1 MKTIVS
7 FGLALFFLALPL
19 RAEMIQ
25 GDGYSFFLSAP
36 MGWVLDETMAAD
48 AEADAVLYPQ
58 GTTYQSAASVLTVS
72 AAFKGDGFK
81 DLADLMRQDEAD
93 SRQQNPEFS
102 LQKGP
107 LLQTRLQKKVLLY
120 FYLGLKDGGCEAV
133 AYLEEKDRVMIFMLS
148 SSSEQILREDL
159 PALQETVE
167 SYEST
172 GEDSRENPE

>member
-1 MKTIVS
+1 MKTTLS
-7 FGLALFFLALPL
+7 LGLTLFLLALPL

-36 MGWVLDETMAAD
+36 VGWVLDRTMAED
-48 AEADAVLYPQ
+48 AEADVVLYPQ

-81 DLADLMRQDEAD
+81 DLADLMQQDAED
-93 SRQQNPEFS
+93 SRQQNPLFT

-107 LLQTRLQKKVLLY
+107 LLQTHLQKRALLF
-120 FYLGLKDGGCEAV
+120 FYLGLKDGGSEAV
-133 AYLEEKDRVMIFMLS
+133 AYLEERDRVMIFMLS
-148 SSSEQILREDL
+148 SSSEQILHEDL

-172 GEDSRENPE
+172 GESDRESLE